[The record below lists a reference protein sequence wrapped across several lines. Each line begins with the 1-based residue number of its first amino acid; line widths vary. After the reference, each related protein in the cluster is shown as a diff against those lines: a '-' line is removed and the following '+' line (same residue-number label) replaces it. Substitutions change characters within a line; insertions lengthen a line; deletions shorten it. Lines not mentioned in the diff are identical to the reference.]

1 MPSPSSVFYRIV
13 CVLRCR
19 GAKPLAQGIILLV
32 AFVCGGCSSSTAP
45 APTTTFTF
53 GPTSLTFPSTAVGTT
68 SSFTA
73 VATLSMLSGTTSG
86 SLIGAA
92 PLSIS
97 SITDSDN
104 TDFPM
109 TTTCPIG
116 GSITI
121 GADCSVSV
129 QFHPHT
135 VGPLSALL
143 TVTTNGIQFNP
154 SSTTNNGTATVTLL
168 GTGN

>member
-1 MPSPSSVFYRIV
+1 MPSPSNVFHRIV

-19 GAKPLAQGIILLV
+19 KAKPLAQGIILLAAV
-32 AFVCGGCSSSTAP
+32 ACGGCSSTAP
-45 APTTTFTF
+45 APATTFTF
-53 GPTSLTFPSTAVGTT
+53 GPASLTFPSTAVGTT
-68 SSFTA
+68 SSVTNI
-73 VATLSMLSGTTSG
+73 ATLSMLGGTTSG

-92 PLSIS
+92 PLSVT

-116 GSITI
+116 GAITI

-135 VGPLSALL
+135 VGPLSAVL
-143 TVTTNGIQFNP
+143 TVTTSGIQFNP